1 MPTGFFDLSR
11 EIRDEIYRH
20 LWQSMPRLI
29 LPYSPTLRV
38 MGFYNSPKPLDP
50 PVQRPPSGIVA
61 CSKLLEES
69 LAAFYREG
77 IVQLECGRIYTLRW
91 GEEIKDWA
99 RSGRTPMKINNL
111 HMHLELP
118 KEFELKRTQ
127 DDEQFATRELTPD
140 SVSLVRHLA
149 EDYIRIGAPN
159 TMQIH
164 LSIVG
169 ATKIA
174 MFPLRHELDLAP
186 LTLVGDIAYHM
197 DTLEIIVKDSSRGV
211 RAAQTTRES
220 LCDGV
225 KTYLGDFVPKDMVA
239 SVQKEPF
246 ELWGGWTGY
255 TWCFR
260 FTKVYWKSLA

>member
-1 MPTGFFDLSR
+1 MPTGFFNLSR
-11 EIRDEIYRH
+11 EIRDTIYHH

-38 MGFYNSPKPLDP
+38 MGFYDFPKPLDP
-50 PVQRPPSGIVA
+50 PVQRPPSGIMA
-61 CSKLLEES
+61 CSKLLDES
-69 LAAFYREG
+69 LSAFYRKG
-77 IVQLECGRIYTLRW
+77 IVQLDCGRIYTLRW
-91 GEEIKDWA
+91 GDEIKDWA
-99 RSGRTPMKINNL
+99 RSGRTPMKIKNL
-111 HMHLELP
+111 HVHLELP

-127 DDEQFATRELTPD
+127 GGEKSATRKFTPD

-149 EDYIRIGAPN
+149 EDYVRIGAPN
-159 TMQIH
+159 TMQVH
-164 LSIVG
+164 FRIVG
-169 ATKIA
+169 ATKIP
-174 MFPLRHELDLAP
+174 MFSLRHELDLAP
-186 LTLVGDIAYHM
+186 LTLVGGIAYHM

-260 FTKVYWKSLA
+260 FTKV